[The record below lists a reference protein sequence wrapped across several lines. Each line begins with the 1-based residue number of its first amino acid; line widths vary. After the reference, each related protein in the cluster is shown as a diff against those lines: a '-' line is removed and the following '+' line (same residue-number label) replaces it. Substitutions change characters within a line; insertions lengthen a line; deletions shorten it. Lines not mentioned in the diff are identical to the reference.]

1 MTVAPET
8 GSITSKAAR
17 SSRSPGQ
24 DGNHPG
30 KAVGPTDRR
39 RGRQRGGRTHALA
52 ILGIGAAGLMA
63 IITAGVFAAG
73 LRVNLTPSE
82 PLGLW
87 RIVSLDRPLAVGDLV
102 FVCPPPGSVTAFGLA
117 RGYFRQG
124 TCHGGAAPLIK
135 TVAAIAG
142 ASVVV
147 KADVT
152 INGTSL
158 PYSQLSPKDGGN
170 RTLMP
175 WVGGIVPSGQLFLH
189 SSFRGSYDSRYF
201 GPVPEAGLLG
211 LAQPVLTFSRAG
223 NVAP

>member
-17 SSRSPGQ
+17 SSRSPGP
-24 DGNHPG
+24 DGSHPG
-30 KAVGPTDRR
+30 EADGLTDRR
-39 RGRQRGGRTHALA
+39 RRRQRQGRIRALA
-52 ILGIGAAGLMA
+52 ILGVGVAGLVA
-63 IITAGVFAAG
+63 IFSAGVFAS

-87 RIVSLDRPLAVGDLV
+87 RIVVLDRPVAVGDLV
-102 FVCPPPGSVTAFGLA
+102 FVCPPQGSVSAFGLA

-124 TCHGGAAPLIK
+124 TCPGGATPLIK
-135 TVAAIAG
+135 TVAAIVG

-152 INGTSL
+152 IDGTPL
-158 PYSQLSPKDGGN
+158 PYSQLSSKDGQD
-170 RTLMP
+170 RVLAP

-189 SSFRGSYDSRYF
+189 STFRGSYDSRYF
-201 GPVPEAGLLG
+201 GPVPKIGLLG
-211 LAQPVLTFSRAG
+211 LARPVLTFSRAG
-223 NVAP
+223 NVAR

>member
-1 MTVAPET
+1 VAIF
-8 GSITSKAAR
+8 S
-17 SSRSPGQ
+17 
-24 DGNHPG
+24 
-30 KAVGPTDRR
+30 
-39 RGRQRGGRTHALA
+39 
-52 ILGIGAAGLMA
+52 
-63 IITAGVFAAG
+63 AGVFAS

-87 RIVSLDRPLAVGDLV
+87 RIVVLDRPVAVGDLV
-102 FVCPPPGSVTAFGLA
+102 FVCPPQGSVSAFGLA

-124 TCHGGAAPLIK
+124 TCPGGATPLIK
-135 TVAAIAG
+135 TVAAIVG

-152 INGTSL
+152 IDGTPL
-158 PYSQLSPKDGGN
+158 PYSQLSSKDGQD
-170 RTLMP
+170 RVLAP

-211 LAQPVLTFSRAG
+211 LARPVLTFSRAG
-223 NVAP
+223 NVAR